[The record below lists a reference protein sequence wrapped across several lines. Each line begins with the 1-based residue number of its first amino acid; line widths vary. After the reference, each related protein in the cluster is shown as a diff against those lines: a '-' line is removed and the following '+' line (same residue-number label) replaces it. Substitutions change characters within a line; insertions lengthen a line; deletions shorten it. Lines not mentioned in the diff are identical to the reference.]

1 MKIKLLNG
9 EELELVNSFRVFMY
23 FEEIAQHSLDFS
35 NLTSNDLLILF
46 YSVFISSL
54 QKAKKSIITYLEFL
68 DIIDENGGDR
78 CVLEFTNFYI
88 DLIKKQYSVLEDM
101 QEEKQDDEPKDDS
114 KKKN

>member
-101 QEEKQDDEPKDDS
+101 QEEKQDDEPKDES
-114 KKKN
+114 KKK

>member
-23 FEEIAQHSLDFS
+23 FEEIAQHPLDFS

-101 QEEKQDDEPKDDS
+101 QDEKKDDEPKDDS